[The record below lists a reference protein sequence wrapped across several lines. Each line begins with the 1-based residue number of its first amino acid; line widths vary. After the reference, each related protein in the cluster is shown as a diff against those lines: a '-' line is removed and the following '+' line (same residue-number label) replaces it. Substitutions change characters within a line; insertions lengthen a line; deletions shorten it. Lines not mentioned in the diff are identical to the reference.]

1 MQQVQQR
8 ELSERM
14 SWARAIIFGVG
25 FFFIAAILIGQFPGY
40 INLVMT
46 AATLQTME
54 QGTLGLALVCLG
66 GFAVIQC
73 IVLLFDPKP
82 VIPPAIFTFLGLV
95 LTVGGLAICIWATAT
110 GCTPQNQACNQYFP
124 TAGVK
129 WNPLIGGN
137 VLWFEPGAVDFLA
150 VGLVVLG
157 VGLAWIFYS
166 VLAMKEQRD
175 PDRRDLGTT
184 PGMRWMIV
192 ASIIL
197 LILFIIAYNYVDDQG
212 LAVALF
218 PQRPFFGLKLIDLVI
233 SIILGAAIFLAAGA
247 LALRLHYLMRP
258 VRKRTMSGLYAFGAL
273 GLAQLGA
280 LFLIIWIVTYPLIDW
295 MQSWTFIGLGSY
307 LTACAKATNIP
318 ASCSFS
324 QEAGYIVNAII
335 TTNFFALLMAAIY
348 FWRTHRN
355 FIIIG
360 SIVTVATIAA
370 ATLVLHTA
378 PIATAPGEWITA
390 MLACGGMLVL
400 ASIWSMTARR
410 EFAVVGEKNL
420 GCLGMWLVV
429 GTCLLIY
436 LAAFAFFSIPQF
448 TAGVIE
454 TAPNIPFVPGAAIPA
469 PTAPGAAPPIP
480 ASDAVVMLIALGIIA
495 GIQFFFLARNRYKV

>member
-25 FFFIAAILIGQFPGY
+25 FFFIAAILIGQLPGY
-40 INLVMT
+40 INLIMT
-46 AATLQTME
+46 ASTLQGME

-82 VIPPAIFTFLGLV
+82 VIPPAIFTFLGV
-95 LTVGGLAICIWATAT
+95 ILTLGGLAICIWATAT

-124 TAGVK
+124 LATSS
-129 WNPLIGGN
+129 WNPLIGGK
-137 VLWFEPGAVDFLA
+137 VLWFEAGAVDFLA

-157 VGLAWIFYS
+157 VGLAWVFYS
-166 VLAMKEQRD
+166 ILAIQEQRN

-184 PGMRWMIV
+184 PGIRWMII

-197 LILFIIAYNYVDDQG
+197 LIIFIVAYNYVNDQG

-218 PQRPFFGLKLIDLVI
+218 PHRPFFGQKLVDLGA
-233 SIILGAAIFLAAGA
+233 SIILGAAIFLAFGA

-273 GLAQLGA
+273 GLAQLGVI
-280 LFLIIWIVTYPLIDW
+280 FLILWIVTYPLIDW

-307 LTACAKATNIP
+307 LTACSKASNIP

-324 QEAGYIVNAII
+324 QEAGYIVNAIV
-335 TTNFFALLMAAIY
+335 TTNFFILLMAAIY

-360 SIVTVATIAA
+360 SIVTTAAIAA

-378 PIATAPGEWITA
+378 SSMWLVA
-390 MLACGGMLVL
+390 LVLCGGMLVL
-400 ASIWSMTARR
+400 AGIWTTVARR
-410 EFAVVGEKNL
+410 EFAVVGERNL

-436 LAAFAFFSIPQF
+436 LASFAFFSLAQWPP
-448 TAGVIE
+448 E
-454 TAPNIPFVPGAAIPA
+454 TEPNIPFIPGAAIPA
-469 PTAPGAAPPIP
+469 PTPPGQAPAIP
-480 ASDAVVMLIALGIIA
+480 ASDAIIMLIALGIIA